1 MTANSSPSRTVL
13 RTLARSRVLRFVA
26 FLLLLATVFRFT
38 NWLESRVFYFPTRA
52 TAAEMRA
59 PKGAED
65 VFFPGPEGTTLHGW
79 FFPAVTTDPGPH
91 PAVLHCHGNAGN
103 IDGHAEY
110 SMFLAPKGHS
120 VFVFDYRGYGASDP
134 GPHHRHALMADTRAA
149 LDAIATRSD
158 VDPARIGVLGVSIG
172 CVFAAHL
179 AASDERVKA
188 CVLAAP
194 FASWPS
200 IAGTHAPVLGPMLI
214 RGGLDPV
221 DSVRHMQGKPLL
233 VVHGDA
239 DEIISV
245 SHGERVAAAATR
257 AGVRA
262 TFLVRPGVHHNDVL
276 IGDAAAQSAVDEFLR
291 AAFSRE

>member
-1 MTANSSPSRTVL
+1 MTANSSPSRTIL
-13 RTLARSRVLRFVA
+13 RTLARSRVVRFVA
-26 FLLLLATVFRFT
+26 LLFLLATVFRFT
-38 NWLESRVFYFPTRA
+38 NWLESRVFYFPTPA
-52 TAAEMRA
+52 PAAEMRA

-65 VFFPGPEGTTLHGW
+65 VFFPGPDGTTLHGW
-79 FFPAVTTDPGPH
+79 FFPAVTKDPGPH

-110 SMFLAPKGHS
+110 SMFLATKGYG
-120 VFVFDYRGYGASDP
+120 VFVFDYRGYGASEP
-134 GPHHRHALMADTRAA
+134 GPHHRHALMTDTRAA
-149 LDAIATRSD
+149 LDAMAKRSD
-158 VDPARIGVLGVSIG
+158 VDPERIGVLGVSIG

-179 AASDERVKA
+179 AATDSRVKA

-200 IAGTHAPVLGPMLI
+200 IAGTHAPVLGPVLV

-221 DSVRHMQGKPLL
+221 DSVRGMQGKPLL

-239 DEIISV
+239 DEIIPV
-245 SHGERVAAAATR
+245 SHGERVVTAATS

-262 TFLVRPGVHHNDVL
+262 TFLPRPGVHHNDVL
-276 IGDAAAQSAVDEFLR
+276 IGDTVSQSAVEEFLR
-291 AAFSRE
+291 AAFTGR